1 MQEKVEEKVNASG
14 KDAFYEE
21 IFSTLTA
28 ALSALGLD
36 QFAYYSLPREGAVQP
51 EIISNFPR
59 EYYERYRAEKLY
71 RIDSV
76 IETARHRV
84 TPFAWDTD
92 VTMGDDCSNIFD
104 IAKHYRINAGYTFV
118 VHDHLGSM
126 GTLHICNHSN
136 DAETFNRLITK
147 NRAHL
152 QMQLL
157 DTHERYVAHFG
168 TSGFLFARDLHNP
181 LSERENE
188 VLHWA
193 SIGKTYEE
201 IAVILNISERTVKF
215 HMRNV
220 VSKLKAVNAKHA
232 IKKASDMHLLAE
244 QPT

>member
-28 ALSALGLD
+28 ALSAMGLD

-59 EYYERYRAEKLY
+59 EYYERYCTEKLY
-71 RIDSV
+71 LVDSV
-76 IETARHRV
+76 IEAARHRV
-84 TPFAWDTD
+84 TPFPWDTD
-92 VTMGDDCSNIFD
+92 ITMGEEGSNIFD
-104 IAKHYRINAGYTFV
+104 IAKHYRITAGYSFV
-118 VHDHLGSM
+118 VHDHFGNM
-126 GTLHICNHSN
+126 GTLHICNHTY
-136 DAETFNRLITK
+136 DADAFNRLIEE
-147 NRAHL
+147 NREHL

-157 DTHERYVAHFG
+157 ETHERYVARFG
-168 TSGFLFARDLHNP
+168 AAGFLFARNLHNP

-244 QPT
+244 

>member
-1 MQEKVEEKVNASG
+1 MQEKVEEKASELD
-14 KDAFYEE
+14 KDAFYED
-21 IFSTLTA
+21 IFATLTA
-28 ALSALGLD
+28 ELSTLGFD
-36 QFAYYSLPREGAVQP
+36 QFAYYSLPRDGAVQP

-71 RIDSV
+71 LIDSV

-84 TPFAWDTD
+84 TPFPWDTKI
-92 VTMGDDCSNIFD
+92 TMGEDEHNIFD
-104 IAKHYRINAGYTFV
+104 IAKHYRITAGYTFV
-118 VHDHLGSM
+118 VHDHYGNM
-126 GTLHICNHSN
+126 GTLHICNHSHEA
-136 DAETFNRLITK
+136 DTFNQNILE
-147 NRAHL
+147 NRDHL

-157 DTHERYVAHFG
+157 DTHERYVSRFG
-168 TSGFLFARDLHNP
+168 AAGFLFARNLHNP
-181 LSERENE
+181 LSERESE

-232 IKKASDMHLLAE
+232 IKKASDMHLL
-244 QPT
+244 TL

>member
-1 MQEKVEEKVNASG
+1 MQEKVEDKVNASG

-76 IETARHRV
+76 VEMARHRV
-84 TPFAWDTD
+84 TPFAWDTA
-92 VTMGDDCSNIFD
+92 VTMGEDDSNIFD
-104 IAKHYRINAGYTFV
+104 IAKHYRITAGYTFV
-118 VHDHLGSM
+118 VHDHCGNM
-126 GTLHICNHSN
+126 GTLHISNHSH
-136 DAETFNRLITK
+136 DAESFNRLIVD
-147 NRAHL
+147 NRAYL

-157 DTHERYVAHFG
+157 DTHERYVTHFG
-168 TSGFLFARDLHNP
+168 PAGFVFARDLHNP

-232 IKKASDMHLLAE
+232 IKKASDMHLLTE
-244 QPT
+244 QPA